1 MIRSL
6 IFFSL
11 LGAMVLGNLAWWRSV
26 HLRAKRLKYGLA
38 IRVIAGL
45 WAGTMFAMI
54 AGIIGSRIAQID
66 FLAFMPRGILAAVYI
81 WHFLFVLGWV
91 VWRLLRN
98 GAVGIR
104 KLAVASRRADE
115 VRDNRP
121 AVEETPLAS
130 RRQFLAGAAMMA
142 PPAIATLAAWHGVT
156 HLDEFRINYQTLRIP
171 NLPGNLEGV
180 KIAHVSDIHIGK
192 FTDEKL
198 LRKITDQTNLLK
210 PDLVLMTG
218 DLLDFNL
225 ADLPGGLDLIHRF
238 QPRFGLAMCEGNHDL
253 FQGRHEF
260 EQRVRYAGVQMPI
273 NGSTQVTVR
282 GQEVQILSLR
292 WGGPDVMDKT
302 VNSSDQ
308 LIEES
313 MKVLTKQVNPW
324 AFPILL
330 AHHPHA
336 FDYLGNAPMA
346 LTLAG
351 HTHGGQINPAPWL
364 RPASLRFRY
373 LSGLYENAGRHL
385 FVSNGVG
392 NWFPLRVNAPAEIVQ
407 ITLTRA

>member
-1 MIRSL
+1 
-6 IFFSL
+6 
-11 LGAMVLGNLAWWRSV
+11 MVLGNLAWWRSV
-26 HLRAKRLKYGLA
+26 HVRAKQLKCGLA

-45 WAGTMFAMI
+45 WSATMLAVI
-54 AGIIGSRIAQID
+54 VGIIVSRMARFD
-66 FLAFMPRGILAAVYI
+66 FLASLPRAVLAAVYI

-98 GAVGIR
+98 GAVAIR
-104 KLAVASRRADE
+104 KLAVAARPADE
-115 VRDNRP
+115 PRDDAP
-121 AVEETPLAS
+121 AVEETAMAS

-171 NLPGNLEGV
+171 NLPGNLEGA

-192 FTDEKL
+192 FTDERL
-198 LRKITDQTNLLK
+198 LRKITEQTNLLK

-218 DLLDFNL
+218 DLLDYSL
-225 ADLPGGLDLIHRF
+225 ADLPGGLDMIHRF

-292 WGGPDVMDKT
+292 WGGPDVLDKT
-302 VNSSDQ
+302 VASSDE

-313 MKVLTKQVNPW
+313 MNGLMKQVNPW

-336 FDYLGNAPMA
+336 FDYLGNAPVA

-351 HTHGGQINPAPWL
+351 HTHGGQINPAPCF

-373 LSGLYENAGRHL
+373 LSGLYEKAGRQL